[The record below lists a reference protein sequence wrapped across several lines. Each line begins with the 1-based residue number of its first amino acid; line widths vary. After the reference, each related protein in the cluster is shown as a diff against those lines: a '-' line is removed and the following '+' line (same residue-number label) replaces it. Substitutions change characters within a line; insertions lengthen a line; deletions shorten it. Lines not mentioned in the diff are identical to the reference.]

1 MHLNFDVGDPEL
13 TTAEVERMW
22 WWFQMGSIMDPYVR
36 RHLWKSWG
44 FCPRH
49 TWIHA
54 VWECELR
61 GGYLLATSILY
72 EDLTRRAAR
81 ALRSRLMTWNVMVQR
96 LQPRDTCFTC
106 DSITDTKNFLGE
118 QRWLASAERA
128 NRFQRF
134 LALLKVTQGQWEER
148 SCPLCLGGNGLVC
161 RKHLLLGTEPS
172 ADLSQQLFALAN
184 RLEDFIESMT
194 WGSKPAGLLEQASW
208 VEALGW
214 FAGWDYLEKLQRT
227 HKDTLSRN
235 TFQT

>member
-13 TTAEVERMW
+13 TIAEVERMW

-61 GGYLLATSILY
+61 GGHLLVTSLLY

-81 ALRSRLMTWNVMVQR
+81 VLRSQVIIQR
-96 LQPRDTCFTC
+96 LQPRDVCFTC
-106 DSITDTKNFLGE
+106 DSITDTNNFLGE
-118 QRWLASAERA
+118 ERWLASVERA
-128 NRFQRF
+128 NRFERF
-134 LALLKVTQGQWEER
+134 LALLKVTKEQWEER
-148 SCPLCLGGNGLVC
+148 SCPLCLGGNGMVC
-161 RKHLLLGTEPS
+161 RKHLLLGAEPS
-172 ADLSQQLFALAN
+172 TDLSQQLVALAN
-184 RLEDFIESMT
+184 RLDGFIKSIT
-194 WGSKPAGLLEQASW
+194 WGGKPVGLLEQASW

-214 FAGWDYLEKLQRT
+214 FAGWDYLEKLKLT
-227 HKDTLSRN
+227 HGK
-235 TFQT
+235 QTEPNKK